1 LGIENAARM
10 KKLIEALNRQG
21 SASLRAARESLEAAA
36 TNRRAAVADAENEG
50 LDAANRLP
58 PQARAEPAP
67 LLPPLAAK
75 AKEDFFRLV
84 LGTLRKVLD
93 HEEAQA
99 EDEED
104 EK

>member
-1 LGIENAARM
+1 M

-36 TNRRAAVADAENEG
+36 TNKRAAAAEAENEG

-58 PQARAEPAP
+58 PQPRAEIAP
-67 LLPPLAAK
+67 LLPPLASK

-93 HEEAQA
+93 HREEQA
-99 EDEED
+99 EDEEED
-104 EK
+104 K